1 MALVVCLNMVY
12 FEIFFMTELFIAC
25 SKFHFRKDSCYIKT
39 SQLIDSVNY
48 STGFYLITP
57 LSSIKK
63 KF

>member
-1 MALVVCLNMVY
+1 MVY

-25 SKFHFRKDSCYIKT
+25 SKFHFRKDSYYIKT
-39 SQLIDSVNY
+39 SQLIDSVNH
-48 STGFYLITP
+48 STDFYLIIP